1 MQEGEGMAA
10 VTCGSYSPLFLCP
23 SPQQWGEIFA
33 QGLKH
38 GKGRWC
44 WWWGVSKKRVG
55 MSLKSSAYYY
65 YWYYYYYCCCYRCY
79 CCCHCYYYTVCTT
92 ATSVVPSCRLQAMQ
106 GNSDC
111 RKASSLISKSLKDTR
126 LASRNCLLWIICA
139 KAAAAILLLQ
149 ETVQGVDVLSD
160 QGGRKGGTALL
171 PPQIS
176 HKCCSGSGDGS
187 RQAWGAEQIPR
198 PKGLSHVQEDQERLW
213 SLFPAPQA
221 LWWLLGDFFTAPWRA
236 RSNLDTCPELPAKE
250 ASTSFFSSLSFHY
263 LHRVCME
270 ICLPVQAAWKLP
282 FSQPLAFTILY
293 RCLSGKQNRTTM
305 YSSNYSFSWHR
316 EIHCVRLF
324 LVQRWTYWKKHG

>member
-1 MQEGEGMAA
+1 
-10 VTCGSYSPLFLCP
+10 
-23 SPQQWGEIFA
+23 
-33 QGLKH
+33 
-38 GKGRWC
+38 
-44 WWWGVSKKRVG
+44 

-65 YWYYYYYCCCYRCY
+65 YWYYYYYCCCYRCYCY

-187 RQAWGAEQIPR
+187 RQA
-198 PKGLSHVQEDQERLW
+198 
-213 SLFPAPQA
+213 
-221 LWWLLGDFFTAPWRA
+221 
-236 RSNLDTCPELPAKE
+236 
-250 ASTSFFSSLSFHY
+250 
-263 LHRVCME
+263 
-270 ICLPVQAAWKLP
+270 
-282 FSQPLAFTILY
+282 
-293 RCLSGKQNRTTM
+293 
-305 YSSNYSFSWHR
+305 
-316 EIHCVRLF
+316 
-324 LVQRWTYWKKHG
+324 